1 MAKREVRT
9 VARGRWL
16 LVIGLGFGLVFGV
29 ANTLAWASRWAG
41 IWLIVVSIAAFGMFM
56 FDKDSARRNARRT
69 PEHTLLLL
77 AALGG
82 TLGAGLAMLLFR
94 HKTAKSTFL
103 RSFWLIVGLQIAGL
117 VLAVVLREQII
128 K

>member
-1 MAKREVRT
+1 MAKRQVRT

-41 IWLIVVSIAAFGMFM
+41 IWLIVVSIAAFGVFM

-69 PEHTLLLL
+69 PEYTLLLL
-77 AALGG
+77 TALGG

-103 RSFWLIVGLQIAGL
+103 RSFWLIGGLQIVGL
-117 VLAVVLREQII
+117 VLAVVLR
-128 K
+128 